1 MQMAII
7 VPIKPNQH
15 TTTSLN
21 TGILLGLNAALG
33 SFLRLASPN
42 NKLTQGTKDR
52 PWHALH

>member
-21 TGILLGLNAALG
+21 TGKLLGLNAALG